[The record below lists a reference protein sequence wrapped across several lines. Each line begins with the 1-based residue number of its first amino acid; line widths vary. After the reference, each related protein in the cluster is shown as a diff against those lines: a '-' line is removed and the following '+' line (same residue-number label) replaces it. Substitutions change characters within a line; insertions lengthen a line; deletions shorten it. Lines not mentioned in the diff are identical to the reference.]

1 MRGRL
6 WFFQQNLPAVRSPR
20 KPFAAHGIDC
30 AFIEPNLFALAESQ
44 ANLIIDVRVHR
55 WRQPSPLSLVVEIF
69 NSNSRMSEWP
79 STSEQEKLL
88 LPNPLVEV
96 DRGGRYVLP
105 AFVWNQ
111 RLKFKCVSFSPTK
124 GQASMK
130 LLGEDYS
137 NELL

>member
-6 WFFQQNLPAVRSPR
+6 WLFQQDLPALRPARQPLS
-20 KPFAAHGIDC
+20 AHLFDR

-44 ANLIIDVRVHR
+44 ANLIIDIRVNR

-69 NSNSRMSEWP
+69 KSNSQMSEWP

-88 LPNPLVEV
+88 LPNPAKVERV
-96 DRGGRYVLP
+96 GDWWYVLP

-111 RLKFKCVSFSPTK
+111 KA
-124 GQASMK
+124 QI
-130 LLGEDYS
+130 
-137 NELL
+137 